1 MQQLPKE
8 EHVLVAG
15 QTEAG
20 VGREAGVGAVGPP
33 RAAQTGRVLG
43 HLVQPRGEVRQGEHA
58 GAHAQNEDA
67 HAQVAGLE
75 PEAPE
80 VGDGDDAE
88 HGGDVVAAGDR
99 PRLRAA
105 DLEALLDARDDDVHE
120 PVHHNALK
128 YTNIC
133 LDICIYIYMYV
144 CMYIHAHACIS
155 TCTHIKTPV
164 ALKWRYENKEISV

>member
-1 MQQLPKE
+1 MQQLPEE

-33 RAAQTGRVLG
+33 RAAQTGGVLG
-43 HLVQPRGEVRQGEHA
+43 HLVQPRGEVREGEHA

-88 HGGDVVAAGDR
+88 DGGDVVAAGNR

-120 PVHHNALK
+120 PVHHHALK

-133 LDICIYIYMYV
+133 LYIYIYMYV
-144 CMYIHAHACIS
+144 CTSMHMHVYP
-155 TCTHIKTPV
+155 PV
-164 ALKWRYENKEISV
+164 HT